1 MPDRNLDLRLVADA
15 SFVLVVV
22 RGRIDQN
29 TAVSLDQLLDT
40 ALSQAPHHPLLI
52 DLTAVT
58 YINSGGLRCLV
69 TARKKANAQQQDLWL
84 CGLNDRLQEIFAIVG
99 FDQLFRIFPDM
110 ETARQA
116 HQAGPG

>member
-29 TAVSLDQLLDT
+29 TALFLNHPPNTAIYPLSLH
-40 ALSQAPHHPLLI
+40 PPLLI
-52 DLTAVT
+52 LTALN
-58 YINSGGLRCLV
+58 YLNIGGLRCLV

-116 HQAGPG
+116 YQARSG

>member
-1 MPDRNLDLRLVADA
+1 MPDPSVDLQLVADA
-15 SFVLVVV
+15 SFVLVVI

-29 TAVSLDQLLDT
+29 TAVFLDQLLDN
-40 ALSQAPHHPLLI
+40 ALSQDPHKPLLV
-52 DLTAVT
+52 DLTAVN

-69 TARKKANAQQQDLWL
+69 TARKKANAQQQDFWL

-116 HQAGPG
+116 HQARSG